1 MKKTFLGIALVMM
14 LIVNALGAVPTS
26 KVMNGIQKR
35 FDSISDFQS
44 TISQV
49 NVDAIG
55 NKTVYYGEVYF
66 KKPGKIRVV
75 YYDSTRTRTQQIAI
89 TDGKYMWIYTA
100 ELNQVTKQKFD
111 PKSLPLPLLVLGG
124 ASKID
129 EGFRDKNYI
138 KPIERVT
145 LNGTKALSIIV
156 KPKTKNP
163 DYKEQILWVEEDT
176 YLPVKAQVKD
186 LQDNLSTITFKDNS
200 TDNNLS
206 DSLFVLSP
214 KNGVKWV
221 DLTK

>member
-1 MKKTFLGIALVMM
+1 MKKVILGFALVMM

-26 KVMNGIQKR
+26 TVINGIQKR
-35 FDSISDFQS
+35 FDGISDFQS

-55 NKTVYYGEVYF
+55 NKTVYNGEVYF

-75 YYDSTRTRTQQIAI
+75 YYDSSKTKTQQIAI
-89 TDGKYMWIYTA
+89 TDGKFMWVYTA
-100 ELNQVTKQKFD
+100 DLNQVTKQKFD
-111 PKSLPLPLLVLGG
+111 SKALPLPLLVLGG

-145 LNGTKALSIIV
+145 VNGTKSLSIIV
-156 KPKTKNP
+156 KPKNKNP
-163 DYKEQILWVEEDT
+163 DYKEQTLWVEQDT

-186 LQDNLSTITFKDNS
+186 LQDNVSTITFKDNS
-200 TDNNLS
+200 SDSGLS
-206 DSLFVLSP
+206 DSLFVMP
-214 KNGVKWV
+214 QKKGVKWV